1 MPPLMPLIPLMPLL
15 ILLMPPIDED
25 MEPLM
30 LPILLMDEDIALSGE
45 MVRSISFS
53 RVSLLPS
60 AASTI
65 ISMLAPSSVTSAT
78 VVVSCSAAATCI

>member
-1 MPPLMPLIPLMPLL
+1 MPLMPLL
-15 ILLMPPIDED
+15 ILLMP
-25 MEPLM
+25 
-30 LPILLMDEDIALSGE
+30 LLMDEDIAPLSGE

-53 RVSLLPS
+53 RVSLLPA

-65 ISMLAPSSVTSAT
+65 ISMLSPSSVTSAT

>member
-1 MPPLMPLIPLMPLL
+1 MPPILPMDEDMELSIPLIPLMPLL
-15 ILLMPPIDED
+15 
-25 MEPLM
+25 
-30 LPILLMDEDIALSGE
+30 MDEDIALLSGE

-53 RVSLLPS
+53 RVSLLPA

-65 ISMLAPSSVTSAT
+65 ISMLSPSSVTSAT

>member
-1 MPPLMPLIPLMPLL
+1 MPLMPLL
-15 ILLMPPIDED
+15 ILLMPPILPMDED
-25 MEPLM
+25 MELSIPL
-30 LPILLMDEDIALSGE
+30 ILLIPLMDEDIAPLSGE

-53 RVSLLPS
+53 RVSLLPA

-65 ISMLAPSSVTSAT
+65 ISMLSPSSVTSAT